1 MRHVVIRGESYDPCL
16 GEDLKPL
23 MKRLSSV
30 TLIMIVGTMRLVAL
44 LSMLARIKLI
54 VLRMILLLFPTVTLQ
69 ASVLVWT
76 AIFVV
81 IDKLT
86 RAPIRTL
93 IFMVVVKLRL
103 SPEVLPVVRKDTL
116 VSLVI
121 VLVVGAPNSLEVKH
135 VEV

>member
-1 MRHVVIRGESYDPCL
+1 
-16 GEDLKPL
+16 

-54 VLRMILLLFPTVTLQ
+54 VLRMILLLFPTMTLQ

-103 SPEVLPVVRKDTL
+103 PPEVLPVVRKDTL

-121 VLVVGAPNSLEVKH
+121 VLVVWAPNSLEVKH
-135 VEV
+135 VEI